1 MESLVSERRKMLKR
15 WKYLKKYHNEVIAEF
30 ENYVDEKDYEELMD
44 ICSNIDDFYI
54 DIKEFIKTKNAD
66 TNIFDELI
74 RDYSYEVTNMDFEIK
89 KMEDVQLHKLFH
101 TICYH
106 DYIEKFDC

>member
-44 ICSNIDDFYI
+44 ICSYIDEFYI
-54 DIKEFIKTKNAD
+54 
-66 TNIFDELI
+66 
-74 RDYSYEVTNMDFEIK
+74 EIK
-89 KMEDVQLHKLFH
+89 SKKSRINLDILQRQSDSIRAELDGSIIGVSSANDNVYNLNPAFNIK
-101 TICYH
+101 IGRAYV
-106 DYIEKFDC
+106 